1 MPIAIVAAAIYR
13 GRFAPSPSGPLHLGS
28 LCTALASYLDARAAC
43 GTWFLRIE
51 DLDPPREEPGATTRI
66 IASLR
71 AHALHWDE
79 AILYQSRRLD
89 IYEAAA
95 ARLLT
100 AGLAFH
106 CTCSR
111 RDRELHAGHHASTC
125 PRSMAPPP
133 GASSV
138 RLHAAA
144 TRYGFDDLILG
155 RVELARPAG
164 DDDFVIRRRDG
175 LHAYQLAVV
184 IDDAAQDITHVVRGA
199 DLLDSTPHQ
208 ILLHELLG
216 REAPHYAH
224 VPLLLDEAGEK
235 LSKQNHAPPLDDT
248 RAASNLLACLEALGQ
263 TLPPADL
270 RHDCTVMLRWGID
283 HWSRAKVPHR
293 NIRLRR

>member
-1 MPIAIVAAAIYR
+1 MAAAIHR

-28 LCTALASYLDARAAC
+28 LCTALASYLDARAAR

-51 DLDPPREEPGATTRI
+51 DLDPPREEPGAAARI

-71 AHALHWDE
+71 AHALHWDGS
-79 AILYQSRRLD
+79 ILYQSRRLD
-89 IYEAAA
+89 LYEEAV
-95 ARLLT
+95 ARLLA

-111 RDRELHAGHHASTC
+111 KDRELHAGYHASTC
-125 PRSMAPPP
+125 PRSMAPPS

-138 RLHAAA
+138 RLHATA

-184 IDDAAQDITHVVRGA
+184 IDDAAQGITHVVRGA

-216 REAPHYAH
+216 HAPPRYAH
-224 VPLLLDEAGEK
+224 TPLLMNETGEK
-235 LSKQNHAPPLDDT
+235 LSKQNHAPALDDT

-263 TLPPADL
+263 ALPPADL
-270 RHDCTVMLRWGID
+270 RHDCAAILRWGTD
-283 HWSRAKVPHR
+283 HWSRARVPR
-293 NIRLRR
+293 NNIGPRR